1 MQQPEEKKMSCKMP
15 SLGKT
20 MAIMDS
26 QQVQI
31 SALGL
36 HKDGLIN
43 SQIGMGFGKALPHT
57 AELLVSNRGE
67 LKISTH
73 IEF

>member
-1 MQQPEEKKMSCKMP
+1 MQQPEEKKK
-15 SLGKT
+15 LQNT
-20 MAIMDS
+20 MAIMNS

-31 SALGL
+31 PALGL
-36 HKDGLIN
+36 HKGGLID
-43 SQIGMGFGKALPHT
+43 SQIGMGFGEALPHT

-67 LKISTH
+67 IKISTH